1 MGIYHNNLL
10 PLLLLILYSNCRYMI
25 RVTAFALFMTITIL

>member
-10 PLLLLILYSNCRYMI
+10 PLLLLIMYSNCHYVIGLPQLRSS
-25 RVTAFALFMTITIL
+25 